1 MLKWLWQFIKPYRK
15 RLIIAM
21 IALLVTAMLGLS
33 LGQAVRLLMDEG
45 FSANS
50 KSGLADILGIFVA
63 VVFALSMGA
72 YLRFYMVSWLGERV
86 VADIRKKLYRHML
99 SLSPSFFEDNLS
111 GEIQSRLTTDTALLQ
126 TVVGSSFSLALRNS
140 LTFIG
145 GLTLMFVSNV
155 KLSLIVLVVVP
166 LIVFPLIYFGRKVKA
181 LSRQSQDK
189 IAAIGVKAGESL
201 QHIKIVQAFTRESL
215 VEGQFNEA
223 AENAFDVALLRIKQR
238 ALLIALV
245 MMLVMSAIAGMLYV
259 GGSDV
264 LEGRMSPGELG
275 AFVFYAIMVA
285 SSLATVTEVYG
296 EVQRAAGAVERI
308 RELLMTKADISSG
321 NKIDFAIASTD
332 SKDSGVVSAE
342 GAYLKNAED
351 SSFDSAGGSEG
362 AGKETALL
370 SFNQVNYAYPSRP
383 DTKAIDSLTLDI
395 LPGERLALVGPSG
408 AGKSTLFDLLLR
420 FRDPQSGSISIAGE
434 KLKGLNLTSLRSQFA
449 LVPQQPILFST
460 TVWENLRY
468 GSPDA
473 TEEEVI
479 AAAKAAHADEFIAQ
493 LPDGYHSF
501 LGENGVKLSGGQKQR
516 LAIARAILRD
526 PKILLLDE
534 ATSALDAQ
542 SEFLVQQALD
552 ELMKDRTTLIIAHR
566 LATVAH
572 VDRIA
577 VFDQGCLADIG
588 THQTLLDSS
597 PLYKR
602 LAELQFDVES
612 ASKKTLF
619 SR

>member
-50 KSGLADILGIFVA
+50 KSGLADTLGIFVV

-189 IAAIGVKAGESL
+189 IAAISVKAGESL
-201 QHIKIVQAFTRESL
+201 QHIKIVQAFTREPL

-238 ALLIALV
+238 AMLIALV

-308 RELLMTKADISSG
+308 RELLMTKADIRSG
-321 NKIDFAIASTD
+321 NKTDFAI
-332 SKDSGVVSAE
+332 VSP
-342 GAYLKNAED
+342 
-351 SSFDSAGGSEG
+351 DSAGTDFDKEKAKGSLTT
-362 AGKETALL
+362 GKETALL
-370 SFNQVNYAYPSRP
+370 SFNQVSYAYPSRP
-383 DTKAIDSLTLDI
+383 DAKAIDSLTLDI

-420 FRDPQSGSISIAGE
+420 FRDPQTGSISIAGE
-434 KLKGLNLTSLRSQFA
+434 NLKDLNLTTLRSQFA
-449 LVPQQPILFST
+449 LVPQQPVLFST

-473 TEEEVI
+473 TEDEVM

-516 LAIARAILRD
+516 LAIARAILCD

-566 LATVAH
+566 LSTVAH
-572 VDRIA
+572 VDRI
-577 VFDQGCLADIG
+577 VVLDHGGLVDIG
-588 THQTLLDSS
+588 THDELLGSS
-597 PLYKR
+597 VLYRR
-602 LAELQFDVES
+602 LAELQFDMGKR
-612 ASKKTLF
+612 A
-619 SR
+619 

>member
-15 RLIIAM
+15 RLIVAM

-50 KSGLADILGIFVA
+50 KSGLADTLGIFVV

-201 QHIKIVQAFTRESL
+201 QHIKIVQAFTREPL
-215 VEGQFNEA
+215 VEGQFNLA

-308 RELLMTKADISSG
+308 RELLMTKADIRSG
-321 NKIDFAIASTD
+321 NKTDFTI
-332 SKDSGVVSAE
+332 VSP
-342 GAYLKNAED
+342 
-351 SSFDSAGGSEG
+351 DSAGIDFDKHKNKAKAKDSTET
-362 AGKETALL
+362 GKETALL
-370 SFNQVNYAYPSRP
+370 SFKQVSYTYPSRP

-434 KLKGLNLTSLRSQFA
+434 NLKDLNLTTLRSQFA

-493 LPDGYHSF
+493 MPDGYHSF

-577 VFDQGCLADIG
+577 VLDQGCLADIG
-588 THQTLLDSS
+588 THQSLLDSS

-602 LAELQFDVES
+602 LAELQFDIEGG
-612 ASKKTLF
+612 SKKTLF